1 MSVSTDIREHLP
13 YTTEDVIGARAKI
26 GLVVL
31 ASDYTIEHE
40 FRQVFTLP
48 GVDYYQARIEN
59 SNVVTP
65 ETLADMQQRISA
77 TVNLILP
84 GHPLDVVAYGCTSA
98 TMVLGEETV
107 TAEIKKVQPEAKV
120 TTPAT
125 AAFAAFDAFEAKR
138 IAVLTPYRHDVNVVV
153 RDYII
158 NAGYDVPVFG
168 SFNQESDPIVARI
181 DERSLVKAIESLT
194 ANASVDMVFVSCT
207 SVRLLN
213 SAASIEQAL
222 GIPVTSSNHALA
234 WHCMR
239 LAGVDDTFPALG
251 QLYQRQLAA
260 SSADDSK

>member
-1 MSVSTDIREHLP
+1 MTASGSIHEHLP
-13 YTTEDVIGARAKI
+13 YNLEDVIGARAKI

-59 SNVVTP
+59 SNAVTP

-77 TVNLILP
+77 TVDLILP

-98 TMVLGEETV
+98 TMVLGESV
-107 TAEIKKVQPEAKV
+107 VASEIKKVQPDTKV

-125 AAFAAFDAFEAKR
+125 AAFAAFDAFQAKR

-153 RDYII
+153 REYII

-181 DERSLVKAIESLT
+181 DEASLVNAIVSLT
-194 ANASVDMVFVSCT
+194 EDTAVDMVFVSCT
-207 SVRLLN
+207 SVRLLK
-213 SAASIEQAL
+213 SAAAIEQKL
-222 GIPVTSSNHALA
+222 GLPVTSSNHALA
-234 WHCMR
+234 WHCLR
-239 LAGVDDTFPALG
+239 LAGVTDTLSHLG
-251 QLYQRQLAA
+251 QLYERQLAPQ
-260 SSADDSK
+260 SS